1 MRPVDPAEILDLTAY
16 EKSRVEFMQR
26 MIDYK
31 KSRRVSVGDSLTF
44 IFENRETVIFQIQEL
59 TRAER
64 TVDPEQIAIECKV
77 FNELVP
83 GKDELS
89 ATLMIEITD
98 PEMIRPE
105 LDRLVGIDEHV
116 YLDIGDSSIR
126 ATFDEKQ
133 FEEDRISAVQYVRFP
148 LGAELAARFRDP
160 SQRIVLRVEHPV
172 YREATEIT
180 GETRASLVADLDAE

>member
-31 KSRRVSVGDSLTF
+31 KSRRVSVGDTLTF

-83 GKDELS
+83 GDDELS

-126 ATFDEKQ
+126 ATFDDKQ

-172 YREATEIT
+172 YSEATEIT